1 MFGCVGVGMSWVK
14 RLNSVGERTE
24 PWGTP
29 FLKCRVVDG
38 LPLYVVYACLPVR
51 KLASHFL

>member
-1 MFGCVGVGMSWVK
+1 MLGCVGVGMSCVN

-38 LPLYVVYACLPVR
+38 LPLYVVYACLPER

>member
-1 MFGCVGVGMSWVK
+1 MLGCAGVGMSCVN

-38 LPLYVVYACLPVR
+38 LPLYVVNAFLPER